1 MKKTAIS
8 IILLCMLA
16 ACARIVAP
24 TGGPRDTSP
33 PKAQKFTPDNLQT
46 HFHEHLIK
54 IGFDEYIVLNNPNEN
69 VIISPPMLTMPEFS
83 VQGKSLI
90 IKFIDTLAPNTTY
103 NLGFSNCIKDFHE
116 SNAIPFF
123 QYIFSTGAAI
133 DSFSM
138 SGSVFNAETKVGEN
152 GCMIMLYTNNED
164 SLPLT
169 TRPDYVTKS
178 ENNGIFTFNHIKA
191 GKYKIFALKDIN
203 NNLIYDL
210 PNEAIAFLDDPVEAV
225 IMPKSDTVLRDTIP
239 HDTTSIFK
247 SNANRLKEST
257 SITHEAD
264 SAQIKLYLFTAKDTG
279 QKLDKYLNPE
289 KGLYRFPYKNR
300 FTDFAAEQLAP
311 IDPVPYLQQINET
324 CDTVMWYF
332 QADVPELL
340 QFLLTTDNIYR
351 DTALLSPYKITRAG
365 RGARAISRL
374 AVTASYLGNYY
385 HNPELR
391 FSYPI
396 RPADSCSAILI
407 KKRKTDNDT
416 LLLIFSIP
424 DTFTMRLPL
433 PLILEEK
440 MPYELL
446 LRDSIFLGYN
456 NLTNDSLKFSFTTK
470 SEKDYGNLHI
480 NFKPEQQNI
489 DYIIMLQTTSG
500 ALLQKKLVRG
510 DKMLNY
516 MHLEPGS
523 YKITVIEDEN
533 GNGIWDT
540 GNYHA
545 KRQPER
551 ILFFDKPI
559 TIRGFWD
566 LEEDFIIRA
575 KTDIKKSKST
585 FH

>member
-1 MKKTAIS
+1 MKKLAIF
-8 IILLCMLA
+8 IILISLLA
-16 ACARIVAP
+16 ACAKIIAP
-24 TGGPRDTSP
+24 TGGPRDAQP
-33 PKAQKFTPDNLQT
+33 PKAQKFTPANLQT

-54 IGFDEYIVLNNPNEN
+54 IGFDEYIVLNNPNDN

-116 SNAIPFF
+116 GNTIPFF
-123 QYIFSTGAAI
+123 QYIFSTGATI

-138 SGSVFNAETKVGEN
+138 SGSVLNAETHAGESN
-152 GCMIMLYTNNED
+152 CMIMLYINNED

-191 GKYKIFALKDIN
+191 GRYKIFALKDIN

-210 PNEAIAFLDDPVEAV
+210 PNEAIAFLDNPVEAV
-225 IMPKSDTVLRDTIP
+225 VMLKSDTVLQDTIS
-239 HDTTSIFK
+239 HDTTSFD
-247 SNANRLKEST
+247 SNANHLKQDISAI
-257 SITHEAD
+257 SEAD

-289 KGLYRFPYKNR
+289 KGLYRFPYKNH
-300 FTDFAAEQLAP
+300 FTNFAAEQLAP
-311 IDPVPYLQQINET
+311 IDPVPYLQQINGT
-324 CDTVMWYF
+324 CDTITWYF

-340 QFLLTTDNIYR
+340 QFLFTTDNIYR
-351 DTALLSPYKITRAG
+351 DTVLLNPYKAARAG
-365 RGARAISRL
+365 RGTRTIDKL
-374 AVTASYLGNYY
+374 AVTASYLENYY
-385 HNPELR
+385 RNPELR

-396 RPADSCSAILI
+396 KPVDSCSATLI
-407 KKRKTDNDT
+407 KKRKTGNDT
-416 LLLIFSIP
+416 IPLTFSIP
-424 DTFTMRLPL
+424 DTLMIRLPL
-433 PLILEEK
+433 LLTLEEK

-446 LRDSIFLGYN
+446 LRDSIFFGYN

-470 SEKDYGNLHI
+470 SEKDYGDLHI
-480 NFKPEQQNI
+480 NFKPERQNV
-489 DYIIMLQTTSG
+489 DYIILLQTGSG
-500 ALLQKKLVRG
+500 TLLQKEVVRG
-510 DKMLNY
+510 DMSLNY
-516 MHLEPGS
+516 LHLEPGS
-523 YKITVIEDEN
+523 CKITVIEDEN
-533 GNGIWDT
+533 GNGTWDT
-540 GNYHA
+540 GDYRT

-566 LEEDFIIRA
+566 LEEDFIIQA
-575 KTDIKKSKST
+575 KTDKKE
-585 FH
+585 